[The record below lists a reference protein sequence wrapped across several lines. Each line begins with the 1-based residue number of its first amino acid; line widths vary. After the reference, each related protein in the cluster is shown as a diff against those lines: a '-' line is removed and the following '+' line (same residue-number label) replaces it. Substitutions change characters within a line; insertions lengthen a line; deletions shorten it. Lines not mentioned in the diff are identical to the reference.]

1 MTDPRP
7 AAPRS
12 EAFVAAGDDDALQLP
27 DGRDLLD
34 SLRFVPR
41 DGRICLGDDRMV
53 LMHVRALGGLRR
65 ELIDALG
72 LERARALLVRM
83 GYASGHRDAQHAR
96 RLRQDAS
103 AYELLA
109 AGPQLHALE
118 GMVAVQ
124 PVEVRFDIER
134 GSYHGEFVWR
144 NSAEVEAHLEQF
156 GPSAEPVCWTM
167 LGYAS
172 GYTTVFMGRPI
183 VYREVRCR
191 GCGARQCRIVG
202 RPLADWDPLPDGFA
216 FLAARSMGQ
225 VPGDM
230 PSAIVEPPAAPP
242 LADGLVGASTAF
254 RAAWSQIRRVA
265 PATTTVLLSGETG
278 TGKAALA
285 RALHAGSPRAGGPL
299 VRIACADPGLDPL
312 AELARA
318 RGGTAY
324 LADVDQL
331 APAGQGRLLRAL
343 EDGGAEG
350 ARIVAGVQGELAPGT
365 GRMRPDLYYRL
376 AVFPVHVPPLR
387 ERRDDIP
394 LLLRHFLER
403 HAARQGKRVP
413 GLTERANAALLDHDY
428 PGNVREL
435 ENLVERAVVLVGDG
449 AAIDVGHLFGA
460 DERPGVALGLGAGG
474 LLQAPAGPAE
484 APAAAPDADLVDRLL
499 DQKAPLELL
508 ESALIR
514 AAVAR
519 AGGNLSAA
527 ARMLGLTRPQLAYR
541 FRKALEE

>member
-1 MTDPRP
+1 MSDP

-12 EAFVAAGDDDALQLP
+12 EPFVAAGDDDALRLP
-27 DGRDLLD
+27 DGRDLRD

-53 LMHVRALGGLRR
+53 LLHVRALAGLRR
-65 ELIDALG
+65 ELVDALG
-72 LERARALLVRM
+72 IERARALLVRM
-83 GYASGHRDAQHAR
+83 GYASGHRDAQLAL
-96 RLRQDAS
+96 RLRAGAT

-109 AGPQLHALE
+109 AGPQLHALG

-172 GYTTVFMGRPI
+172 GYTTAFMGRPI

-202 RPLADWDPLPDGFA
+202 RPLADGEAPPEGFE
-216 FLAARSMGQ
+216 FVAARSFGQ
-225 VPGDM
+225 VPRDM
-230 PSAIVEPPAAPP
+230 SVGIVAPPAAAP
-242 LADGLVGASTAF
+242 LAGGLVGASTAF
-254 RAAWSQIRRVA
+254 RAAWSQIQRVA
-265 PATTTVLLSGETG
+265 PGQTTVLLSGETG

-285 RALHAGSPRAGGPL
+285 RALHAGGPRAGGPF

-331 APAGQGRLLRAL
+331 APAAQGRLLRAL

-350 ARIVAGVQGELAPGT
+350 ARIVAGVQAELSPGT
-365 GRMRPDLYYRL
+365 GRMRPDLYYRI

-403 HAARQGKRVP
+403 HAARQGKTVS
-413 GLTERANAALLDHDY
+413 GLTERANMALLDYDY

-449 AAIDVGHLFGA
+449 EAIDIGHLFGA
-460 DERPGVALGLGAGG
+460 DERPGASLGLGAGG
-474 LLQAPAGPAE
+474 SLQEAEEVGE
-484 APAAAPDADLVDRLL
+484 APGAAPDADLVDRLL

-519 AGGNLSAA
+519 AHGNLSAA

-541 FRKALEE
+541 FRKALDE